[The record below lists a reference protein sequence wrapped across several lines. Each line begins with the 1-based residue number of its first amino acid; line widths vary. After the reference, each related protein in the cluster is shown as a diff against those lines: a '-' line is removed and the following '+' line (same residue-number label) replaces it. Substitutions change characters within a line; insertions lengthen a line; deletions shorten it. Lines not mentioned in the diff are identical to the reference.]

1 MSRTAVHSFIE
12 LVHMNRALRAR
23 IEQIPHDRLAIDRV
37 LALAERY
44 GYRFDAGELSRY
56 LDEPRELAEQ
66 ELAGA
71 AGGAGGDGTIAR
83 FDRFLG
89 LLAG

>member
-23 IEQIPHDRLAIDRV
+23 IEKIPHDRLAIDRV

-56 LDEPRELAEQ
+56 LDEPRELTEQ

-71 AGGAGGDGTIAR
+71 AGGDGTIAR